1 MKKEFI
7 VKHNVE
13 DLFKRVELEDSKTE
27 EISVEKYSYWK
38 SVFKS
43 VIKKPSA
50 IISLSIIL
58 IIVLF
63 ALFAPMFSKYDVLN
77 FSPSSANA
85 YLEPNAKHWFGT
97 DGMGRDMWTLV
108 WTGTRTSLSFAV
120 VVALINTVLG
130 IVIGS
135 IWGFFKKLDP
145 IMIELRN
152 FIYNIPSLLLYVL
165 LLFVLPRSFWTL
177 VFILTLFGWMGLA
190 NFVRNQ
196 IIIIQNR
203 EYNIA
208 SNTLGSKPL
217 KIITHNL
224 LPYLVSVIV
233 TVVSTA
239 IPEAIS
245 AEVGLSFF
253 GLSFAS
259 DEAITIGRVLNNAA
273 SSGVW
278 IEKPY
283 VIIFSAFVV
292 VSLTISFFTLGLNLA
307 DATDPKNHR

>member
-13 DLFKRVELEDSKTE
+13 DLFKRVELEDSKIE

-63 ALFAPMFSKYDVLN
+63 SVFAPMFSKYDVLN

-85 YLEPNAKHWFGT
+85 YLGPNSKHWFGT

-120 VVALINTVLG
+120 IVALINTVLG
-130 IVIGS
+130 IIIGS
-135 IWGFFKKLDP
+135 IWGFFKKIDP

-217 KIITHNL
+217 KVITHNL

-233 TVVSTA
+233 TVISTA